1 MKNIMFKKMSFAM
14 MIVALALFTGA
25 GVYAAS
31 EDEGLYDPVPPE
43 NSAFVRFIH
52 AQPDLTSEIPPK
64 VNGRERDGIRFGGVK
79 PYSVIAPGKI
89 LVELGPGKK
98 EFDAEPKGHYT
109 VILQN
114 NDLRVEKDPE
124 PTSDLKANI
133 IVYNFTGHDDI
144 IVKTADGKI
153 PVIGP
158 IPANTMMNK
167 EVNPIKVSFGVFK
180 GDEEFA
186 KLIDWPLERKQ
197 NYIISIVEND
207 DGGLGTYDRARTSQ
221 E

>member
-1 MKNIMFKKMSFAM
+1 MKNSMFKKLSFAM
-14 MIVALALFTGA
+14 MIMAFAVFLGA
-25 GVYAAS
+25 GAYAAS

-64 VNGRERDGIRFGGVK
+64 VNGRDRDGIRFGGVK

-98 EFDAEPKGHYT
+98 EFEAEAKGHYT

-114 NDLRVEKDPE
+114 NELRVEKDPE
-124 PTSDLKANI
+124 LTSDLKANI
-133 IVYNFTGHDDI
+133 IVYNLTGHDDI
-144 IVKTADGKI
+144 FLKTADGK
-153 PVIGP
+153 VNVLGP
-158 IPANTMMNK
+158 IKAGTVMNK
-167 EVNPIKVSFGVFK
+167 EVNPIKVSFKVYK
-180 GDEEFA
+180 GDEVFA
-186 KLIDWPLERKQ
+186 TMIDWPLERKQ
-197 NYIISIVEND
+197 NFIISIVEND
-207 DGGLGTYDRARTSQ
+207 QGGLATYDRARTSN